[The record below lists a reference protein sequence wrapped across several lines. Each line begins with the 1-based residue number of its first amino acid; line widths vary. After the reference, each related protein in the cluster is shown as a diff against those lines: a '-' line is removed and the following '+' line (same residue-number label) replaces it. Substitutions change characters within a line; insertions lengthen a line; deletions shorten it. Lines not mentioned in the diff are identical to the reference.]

1 MQARSLKA
9 RILTAMMT
17 AAILVVGPVT
27 AANADTGAPTPT
39 SESDTVYTPMVVAG
53 YDAKVAEANGFK
65 IVTHADGS
73 QESVPVTGAA
83 AAQHKRADQLRA
95 ADQKSV
101 GTSAALTVCGDSW
114 LSGAKV
120 DNNVVVFQ
128 TGFIVYRAA
137 YEHTWTVYAT
147 GAITGNSWSTSGPGP
162 ASGNRSWEGGI
173 GNVIGPG
180 IAGVPWG
187 SWSASVI
194 LVDGTVC
201 WSDGPNFAFG

>member
-27 AANADTGAPTPT
+27 AANADTGATTPT
-39 SESDTVYTPMVVAG
+39 SESVTVYTPMVVAG

-73 QESVPVTGAA
+73 QESVPVTAAA

-128 TGFIVYRAA
+128 TGFIVYGAA